1 MNIAADNSRKDL
13 EKFNKRRAGARAGR
27 GRGGATGRGGG
38 SSLRMVIGS
47 TATATSGRR
56 NVKDVWNNF
65 HIPQVIV
72 V

>member
-1 MNIAADNSRKDL
+1 MNIAADNTRKAMD
-13 EKFNKRRAGARAGR
+13 KFNKRRAGARAGR

-38 SSLRMVIGS
+38 SSLRTVKGS

-56 NVKDVWNNF
+56 NVKDVLNKYQ
-65 HIPQVIV
+65 IPQVIV